1 VTAVEVE
8 VTGAGRSAV
17 LDEAHVGDIR
27 GALGTIRLGDHGVPN
42 TLSAK
47 FKTLLAVVGPGLIV
61 MVGDND
67 AGAFST
73 YGQAGQVYGTKLLWT
88 LLLLIP
94 VLYVNQE
101 MVLRL
106 GAVTGVGHARLILS
120 RFGKFWGTFEVID
133 LFLLNGLTIVT
144 EFIGITLAAGYLGV
158 PKVLAVL
165 FAAGIII
172 STAFTGSFRAF
183 ERIAMFFC
191 VGSLL
196 LVPLYLIAH
205 PSVSAMAS
213 GLTTPNLPG
222 GPVSG
227 GTGTG
232 GMAAVMLLVIGI
244 VGTTI
249 APWQLFFQQSYVID
263 KRITPRFM
271 KYEKADLWIG
281 IVIVV
286 VGAAALMGTTAAAF
300 AHSGAQFTDSAGL
313 ARGITAYA
321 GHVAGALFAVALLD
335 AAVIGAFAVSLSS
348 AYAIGD
354 VLGMKH
360 SLHRGVGQAKGF
372 YALYA
377 ALICGA
383 AVIVLLPGSPLGLIT
398 EGVQVLAG
406 VLLPAATVFLL
417 MLCND
422 RAVLGP
428 WVNTAKTNAFTGAVI
443 AVLITLS
450 VVLTASVMFPGITAS
465 AIFAIMAGCGAVAV
479 VTGGLALAHAR
490 RSARAAAL
498 AEAAVLTE
506 VAELAQAAELAEA
519 AELAGSAETAANA
532 EAAGVAVLA
541 EAPRAGAG
549 TAATAAAVA
558 ETGAA
563 LTPADKLSWRM
574 PPLSELPT
582 PLIRGARRIGLLGL
596 RGYLAI
602 AMVMVIIKIVET
614 ALGH

>member
-1 VTAVEVE
+1 
-8 VTGAGRSAV
+8 
-17 LDEAHVGDIR
+17 
-27 GALGTIRLGDHGVPN
+27 
-42 TLSAK
+42 
-47 FKTLLAVVGPGLIV
+47 
-61 MVGDND
+61 
-67 AGAFST
+67 
-73 YGQAGQVYGTKLLWT
+73 
-88 LLLLIP
+88 
-94 VLYVNQE
+94 
-101 MVLRL
+101 
-106 GAVTGVGHARLILS
+106 
-120 RFGKFWGTFEVID
+120 
-133 LFLLNGLTIVT
+133 
-144 EFIGITLAAGYLGV
+144 
-158 PKVLAVL
+158 
-165 FAAGIII
+165 
-172 STAFTGSFRAF
+172 
-183 ERIAMFFC
+183 
-191 VGSLL
+191 
-196 LVPLYLIAH
+196 
-205 PSVSAMAS
+205 
-213 GLTTPNLPG
+213 
-222 GPVSG
+222 
-227 GTGTG
+227 
-232 GMAAVMLLVIGI
+232 MAAVMLLVIGI

-281 IVIVV
+281 IVIVI
-286 VGAAALMGTTAAAF
+286 VGAAALMGTTAVAF

-313 ARGITAYA
+313 ARGIGAYA

-372 YALYA
+372 YMLYA

-450 VVLTASVMFPGITAS
+450 VVLTASVMFPSITAS
-465 AIFAIMAGCGAVAV
+465 AIFSIMAACAAVAV
-479 VTGGLALAHAR
+479 AGGGFALVHAR
-490 RSARAAAL
+490 RSARATAL
-498 AEAAVLTE
+498 AEAA
-506 VAELAQAAELAEA
+506 ELAEVAELAEA
-519 AELAGSAETAANA
+519 AELTEVAESS
-532 EAAGVAVLA
+532 GVAVLSGT
-541 EAPRAGAG
+541 PRPEGG
-549 TAATAAAVA
+549 IEVEAAVA
-558 ETGAA
+558 GAA
-563 LTPADKLSWRM
+563 LVPVDKLSWRM
-574 PPLSELPT
+574 PPLSELPA
-582 PLIRGARRIGLLGL
+582 PVIRGARRIGLLGL

-602 AMVMVIIKIVET
+602 AMIMVIVKIVET

>member
-1 VTAVEVE
+1 MTAVDIEVE
-8 VTGAGRSAV
+8 GTRRPAV

-27 GALGTIRLGDHGVPN
+27 GALGTISVGDHAART
-42 TLSAK
+42 TLPAK
-47 FKTLLAVVGPGLIV
+47 LKTLLAVVGPGLIV

-120 RFGKFWGTFEVID
+120 RFGPFWGTFEVID
-133 LFLLNGLTIVT
+133 LFLLNALTIVT

-158 PKVLAVL
+158 PKVVAVVI
-165 FAAGIII
+165 AAGIII
-172 STAFTGSFRAF
+172 ATAFTGSFRAF

-191 VGSLL
+191 LGSLL
-196 LVPLYLIAH
+196 LVPLYLMAH
-205 PSVSAMAS
+205 PPASSMLGGFTSPGLPAS
-213 GLTTPNLPG
+213 GVNGAADG
-222 GPVSG
+222 GL
-227 GTGTG
+227 
-232 GMAAVMLLVIGI
+232 AAVMLLVIGI

-263 KRITPRFM
+263 KRITPRFI

-281 IVIVV
+281 IAIVV

-300 AHSGAQFTDSAGL
+300 AGHGGAFTNAAGL
-313 ARGITAYA
+313 ADGIAGYA

-354 VLGMKH
+354 VLDLKH

-372 YALYA
+372 YVIYA
-377 ALICGA
+377 ALIGGA
-383 AVIVLLPGSPLGLIT
+383 AAIVLLPGSPLGLIT

-422 RAVLGP
+422 KAVLGP
-428 WVNTAKTNAFTGAVI
+428 WVNTATTNAFTGAVI
-443 AVLITLS
+443 AVLISLS
-450 VVLTASVMFPGITAS
+450 VVLTASVMVPDISAR
-465 AIFAIMAGCGAVAV
+465 AIFAVMAAC
-479 VTGGLALAHAR
+479 
-490 RSARAAAL
+490 
-498 AEAAVLTE
+498 
-506 VAELAQAAELAEA
+506 
-519 AELAGSAETAANA
+519 
-532 EAAGVAVLA
+532 
-541 EAPRAGAG
+541 
-549 TAATAAAVA
+549 AATAVA
-558 ETGAA
+558 GGGGALLLARRRSRGAA
-563 LTPADKLSWRM
+563 TGSAGGGPAGAPVDKLSWRM
-574 PPLSELPT
+574 PPLSELPA
-582 PLIRGARRIGLLGL
+582 PVIKGARRAGLLGL

-602 AMVMVIIKIVET
+602 AMVMVVVKIVQT